1 MVHQISDCESAML
14 CIHDVNETQYKLSDL
29 DFLCFEAPYSTT
41 RVEEWRVS
49 ERDPIGTVEMRP
61 PEVRIG

>member
-1 MVHQISDCESAML
+1 ML
-14 CIHDVNETQYKLSDL
+14 CTHDVNETQYKLSDL

-61 PEVRIG
+61 PEVCIG